1 MKMRERHN
9 DERKGDATVAGGGG
23 GGSVQDNI
31 SQKNTS
37 RRRKEIPNCALIK
50 IEMKCQGMN
59 AGSTAAAK

>member
-31 SQKNTS
+31 SQK
-37 RRRKEIPNCALIK
+37 IPQEDGKKFRTVL
-50 IEMKCQGMN
+50 
-59 AGSTAAAK
+59 